1 MLPGVETAEAEVTYG
16 PVLDGY
22 VSRQRFEFGAGRESS
37 GQSVAYFVSRN
48 QSPVFHYL
56 NGDSLLCL
64 TQAGSGRDGHVTAW
78 RFHYRCCQITG
89 VH

>member
-1 MLPGVETAEAEVTYG
+1 MLPGVEAAQAEVTYC

-22 VSRQRFEFGAGRESS
+22 VARQRFEFGAGRESG

-56 NGDSLLCL
+56 NGDSLLCV
-64 TQAGSGRDGHVTAW
+64 TEAGSGGDGHVTA
-78 RFHYRCCQITG
+78 
-89 VH
+89 